1 MKKEMTQAILAGT
14 KTIGTHTVYP
24 ATYGLIFWL
33 ADVRKSPAM
42 HGKPF
47 TLQDIA
53 ELCWAFTV
61 PSEDVERMTAKT
73 RASKIK
79 AFMHSMTP
87 ETFSEFQKHA
97 ETEILR
103 YFNTAVT
110 PKKPQGRAVRPK
122 VKVKR

>member
-33 ADVRKSPAM
+33 ADVRKSPVM
-42 HGKPF
+42 HGKTI
-47 TLQDIA
+47 TLEDIA
-53 ELCWAFTV
+53 ELCWAFTL
-61 PSEDVERMTAKT
+61 PSEEVAKT
-73 RASKIK
+73 HPRTRSEKVK

-87 ETFSEFQKHA
+87 ESFSEFQKHA

-122 VKVKR
+122 AKVKR